1 MSISYDTNAPFAS
14 AVSEP
19 SMNEVIYKRRIPF
32 AEVMMTSITLEEL
45 DGRLSDKIYRHYHP
59 ES

>member
-19 SMNEVIYKRRIPF
+19 TMNGVVHDCSIPL
-32 AEVMMTSITLEEL
+32 AEAMKTSITLEEL
-45 DGRLSDKIYRHYHP
+45 DGRLSDKIYRQYHP